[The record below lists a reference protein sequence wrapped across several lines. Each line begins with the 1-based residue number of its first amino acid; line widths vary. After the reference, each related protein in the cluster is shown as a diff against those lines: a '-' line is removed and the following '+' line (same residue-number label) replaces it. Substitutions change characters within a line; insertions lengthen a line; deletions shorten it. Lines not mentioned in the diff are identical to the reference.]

1 MFTTL
6 LRNLKDMWRR
16 WLCTPFNG
24 VTLSHISD
32 ADLSFDPD
40 VERMIRECGL
50 RETYSRCGTLED
62 YNKDFITFFTAR
74 RSDFYLDYSQK
85 DGHFRV

>member
-1 MFTTL
+1 
-6 LRNLKDMWRR
+6 
-16 WLCTPFNG
+16 
-24 VTLSHISD
+24 
-32 ADLSFDPD
+32 
-40 VERMIRECGL
+40 MIRECGL

>member
-1 MFTTL
+1 
-6 LRNLKDMWRR
+6 
-16 WLCTPFNG
+16 
-24 VTLSHISD
+24 
-32 ADLSFDPD
+32 
-40 VERMIRECGL
+40 MIRECGL

-62 YNKDFITFFTAR
+62 YDKDYITFFTAR